1 MGFPAQRPRRI
12 RNIAGLRDLARESAL
27 SVKDLILPLFV
38 KEGINEKAEIPSMP
52 GVYQL
57 TVHDAI
63 EEAKEISGLGIPA
76 VILFGIPKRKDETA
90 SPSLGKAGI
99 IQRTIDGI
107 RNKVPEIVVIAD
119 VCCCQY
125 MSHGHCGAVRET
137 TRGLKVDNDCTLA
150 LLSKIALSY
159 TDAGADVVAP
169 SDMMDGRVAAI
180 RSALDEEGRYEVAI
194 MSYAAKYASSFY
206 GPFREAVD
214 CAPKFGDRS
223 SYLMDYCN
231 SREAIKEVRLD
242 IEEGADIVII
252 KPSLAYGDII
262 SKVRER
268 FDVPVAAFN
277 AGGEYSMVKAGAEKG
292 WLDEKDAA
300 LEILY
305 SLKRAGADII
315 ITYWAKE
322 AAKWLR

>member
-12 RNIAGLRDLARESAL
+12 RNIEGLRRLVRESTL
-27 SVKDLILPLFV
+27 SVKDLIMPLFV
-38 KEGINEKAEIPSMP
+38 KEGITEKAEIPSMP
-52 GVYQL
+52 GIYQL

-63 EEAKEISGLGIPA
+63 EEAKKIAGLGIPA

-90 SPSLGKAGI
+90 SSALGKAGV

-107 RNKVPEIVVIAD
+107 RNKVPDIVVIAD

-137 TRGLKVDNDCTLA
+137 ARGLKVDNDCTLT

-159 TDAGADVVAP
+159 TDAGVDAIAP
-169 SDMMDGRVAAI
+169 SDMMDGRVGAI
-180 RSALDEEGRYEVAI
+180 RAALDEAGQYDVAI
-194 MSYAAKYASSFY
+194 MSYAAKYSSSFY
-206 GPFREAVD
+206 GPFRDAVD
-214 CAPKFGDRS
+214 CTPKFGDRS
-223 SYLMDYCN
+223 SYQMDYCN

-242 IEEGADIVII
+242 IEEGADIIII

-262 SKVRER
+262 SKVRES

-277 AGGEYSMVKAGAEKG
+277 VSGEYSMIKAGVEKK
-292 WLDEKDAA
+292 WLDEKSVA
-300 LEILY
+300 LEMLH
-305 SLKRAGADII
+305 SLKRAGADIV

-322 AAKWLR
+322 AAEWLS